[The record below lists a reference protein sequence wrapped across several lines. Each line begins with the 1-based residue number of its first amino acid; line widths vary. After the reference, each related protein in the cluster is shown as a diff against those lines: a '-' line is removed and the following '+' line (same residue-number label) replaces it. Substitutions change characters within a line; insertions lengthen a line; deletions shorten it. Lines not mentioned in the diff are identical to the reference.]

1 MFNYQ
6 KFEKDFIEAWNSH
19 DIEYL
24 LSFYTDELVYIHP
37 GEHPRVIKGKE
48 QFKKYLEVFKTF
60 PDYKFELINV
70 AWNDNIGFGEW
81 IGRSTFNGKR
91 YGLEIKNKKFEII
104 GVDILIIDK
113 EKELVKEESILQS
126 IIGFRTNM

>member
-24 LSFYTDELVYIHP
+24 LSFYTDDLVYIHP

-48 QFKKYLEVFKTF
+48 QFKKYLENQV
-60 PDYKFELINV
+60 
-70 AWNDNIGFGEW
+70 
-81 IGRSTFNGKR
+81 
-91 YGLEIKNKKFEII
+91 
-104 GVDILIIDK
+104 
-113 EKELVKEESILQS
+113 
-126 IIGFRTNM
+126 

>member
-1 MFNYQ
+1 M
-6 KFEKDFIEAWNSH
+6 
-19 DIEYL
+19 
-24 LSFYTDELVYIHP
+24 
-37 GEHPRVIKGKE
+37 
-48 QFKKYLEVFKTF
+48 
-60 PDYKFELINV
+60 

-91 YGLEIKNKKFEII
+91 YGLGIKNKKFEII
-104 GVDILIIDK
+104 GVDILIIDN

>member
-6 KFEKDFIEAWNSH
+6 KFGKDFIEAWNSH

-48 QFKKYLEVFKTF
+48 QFKKYLEVFLRHF
-60 PDYKFELINV
+60 LI
-70 AWNDNIGFGEW
+70 
-81 IGRSTFNGKR
+81 
-91 YGLEIKNKKFEII
+91 
-104 GVDILIIDK
+104 
-113 EKELVKEESILQS
+113 
-126 IIGFRTNM
+126 TNSN

>member
-1 MFNYQ
+1 VFNYR
-6 KFEKDFIEAWNSH
+6 KFEKDFVEAWNSH

-24 LSFYTDELVYIHP
+24 LSFYSDELVYIHP

-48 QFKKYLEVFKTF
+48 QFKKYLEVFWTF

-70 AWNDNIGFGEW
+70 AWNGNIGFGEW

-91 YGLEIKNKKFEII
+91 YGLEIKNKGCRYIYYRQGKRI
-104 GVDILIIDK
+104 GK
-113 EKELVKEESILQS
+113 RRESILRS

>member
-1 MFNYQ
+1 M
-6 KFEKDFIEAWNSH
+6 
-19 DIEYL
+19 
-24 LSFYTDELVYIHP
+24 
-37 GEHPRVIKGKE
+37 
-48 QFKKYLEVFKTF
+48 
-60 PDYKFELINV
+60 

-91 YGLEIKNKKFEII
+91 YGLEIKNKKFEIM

-113 EKELVKEESILQS
+113 EKELVKGESILQS